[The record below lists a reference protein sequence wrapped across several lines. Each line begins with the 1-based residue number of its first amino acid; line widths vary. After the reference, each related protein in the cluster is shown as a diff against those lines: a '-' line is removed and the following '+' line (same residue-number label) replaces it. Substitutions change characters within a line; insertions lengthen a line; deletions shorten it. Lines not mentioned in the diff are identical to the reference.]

1 MIPLSTVISYQAVER
16 MRLAVFRYLQSP
28 PPDDNE
34 NDRHWKIENIISR
47 LEREFEEENDTKKLT
62 VLKAEIEELKRKLSE
77 LK

>member
-1 MIPLSTVISYQAVER
+1 M
-16 MRLAVFRYLQSP
+16 FRYLQP

-34 NDRHWKIENIISR
+34 NDKPWKIENIIRR
-47 LEREFEEENDTKKLT
+47 LERELEGENDAKKLT

>member
-1 MIPLSTVISYQAVER
+1 MIRLSKVISYQAVER
-16 MRLAVFRYLQSP
+16 MRLAVFMYLQSP

>member
-1 MIPLSTVISYQAVER
+1 
-16 MRLAVFRYLQSP
+16 MRLAVSRYLQSP
-28 PPDDNE
+28 PPDDN
-34 NDRHWKIENIISR
+34 DRPWKIENIIRR

>member
-1 MIPLSTVISYQAVER
+1 M
-16 MRLAVFRYLQSP
+16 FRYLQPP

-34 NDRHWKIENIISR
+34 NDKPLKIENIIRR
-47 LEREFEEENDTKKLT
+47 LERELEGENDAKKLT